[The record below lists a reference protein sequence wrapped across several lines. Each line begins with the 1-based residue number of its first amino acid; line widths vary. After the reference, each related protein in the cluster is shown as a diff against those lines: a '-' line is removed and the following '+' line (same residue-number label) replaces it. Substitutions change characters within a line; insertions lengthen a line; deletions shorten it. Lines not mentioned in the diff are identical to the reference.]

1 MELYEKASAVH
12 SAQIMKSKSLYLIAL
27 ASTVLVLAGCGS
39 SDDDAAAKAE
49 AEAKAAAAQAKSDAQ
64 HAELKSEMNKV
75 QDAVANSTAEIN
87 AEVAKQLAAQKEE
100 LIAQFT
106 SQNNELAKQVTS
118 LESQYKKLEKV
129 IPEDVA
135 KQIQASLPDLKDTV
149 KKLEDLVAKFDP
161 QTIDQIKEFSSKY
174 DKELGIAKDLV
185 KSLLD
190 QVQSGGLKLP
200 SF

>member
-1 MELYEKASAVH
+1 
-12 SAQIMKSKSLYLIAL
+12 MKSKSLYLIAL